1 MEVIPS
7 IDISRGRCVKRVR
20 GEDGTGLVLGDPV
33 EQAVKWVD
41 EGARRLHVVDLDGA
55 ALGKPINMEVI
66 RKILERIEAPVQVGG
81 GIRSIEHAAG
91 YIESG
96 ARWIILGTSIIENPT
111 LLQKLI
117 EELGSD
123 KIIAALDYDEH
134 GYLVKR
140 GWRQKTEVKILDYA
154 RRLDSLNLSAFL
166 CTYTPLE
173 GTLRGVDVETVKI
186 LAGEL
191 DTPIIYAGGIRDLSD
206 LKILKEVGVAGVVIG
221 MALYLGRISLS
232 EAIKACR

>member
-33 EQAVKWVD
+33 EQAVKWAN

-66 RKILERIEAPVQVGG
+66 RKILERIEVPVQVGG